1 MEPEV
6 REAIDYLGVR
16 RLQDAYADVVT
27 RRAWSELHELFRP
40 DADVVLDTRAGELRT
55 LVGPAAVGEF
65 IGEAIAR
72 FEYFQFVV
80 LGTRVMLE
88 HGDPDRAAARL
99 YMCEL
104 RQEAA
109 SGRHS
114 VAYGVY
120 HDDYVRV
127 DGRWWIAHRLYHS
140 LARTAPDLAV
150 FPFPDVTPGFA
161 DPSQPP
167 AGADTRD

>member
-6 REAIDYLGVR
+6 REAIDYLAVR

-27 RRAWSELHELFRP
+27 RRAWPELHDLFRP
-40 DADVVLDTRAGELRT
+40 EAELVIDTRAGEVRSF
-55 LVGPAAVGEF
+55 VGPAAIGEF
-65 IGEAIAR
+65 IGAAIAR

-80 LGTRVMLE
+80 LGTRVTTDAE
-88 HGDPDRAAARL
+88 DPDRAAARM

-104 RQEAA
+104 RQGGVEN
-109 SGRHS
+109 RHT

-127 DGRWWIAHRLYHS
+127 DGRWWFAHRLYHS
-140 LARTAPDLAV
+140 LARTAPDLAI
-150 FPFPDVTPGFA
+150 FPFPDVTPGTNS
-161 DPSQPP
+161 P
-167 AGADTRD
+167 

>member
-6 REAIDYLGVR
+6 REAIDYLAVR

-27 RRAWSELHELFRP
+27 RRAWPELHELFRP
-40 DADVVLDTRAGELRT
+40 DAEVLLDTRVGELRSI
-55 LVGPAAVGEF
+55 VGPAAIGTF
-65 IGEAIAR
+65 IGEAIMR

-80 LGTRVMLE
+80 LGTRVML
-88 HGDPDRAAARL
+88 DPNAPDHAAARV

-104 RQEAA
+104 RQETAD
-109 SGRHS
+109 GRHS

-120 HDDYVRV
+120 HDDYIRL
-127 DGRWWIAHRLYHS
+127 DGRWWFAHRLYHS

-150 FPFPDVTPGFA
+150 FPFPDVTPG
-161 DPSQPP
+161 S
-167 AGADTRD
+167 G